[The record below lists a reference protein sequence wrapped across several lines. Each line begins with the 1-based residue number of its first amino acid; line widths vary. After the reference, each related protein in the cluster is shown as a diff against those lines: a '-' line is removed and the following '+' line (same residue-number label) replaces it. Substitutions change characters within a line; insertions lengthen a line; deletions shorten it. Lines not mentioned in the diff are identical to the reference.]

1 MPDPLK
7 NLVVITVIALVLIVL
22 WAITIGFTYW
32 DAVSR
37 RKLSGIETTVWMAL
51 VVFIPCVGFVAYM
64 LTRQLK
70 RAYFSGGPVR
80 ETPRW
85 VTMLKRQSQSE
96 PRTGTIAASVFL
108 QSTSTEAVLTQPT
121 RAALARSVRIYKL
134 TIIAGSHVG
143 KEHILDH
150 LPVRIGRGL
159 DVSIP
164 LDEDMGVSRL
174 HAEIY
179 EQSGELRIRDL
190 KSTHGTLVNDNLVT
204 DQNLSPG
211 DRIRVGRSIL
221 LVGLVL
227 EERK

>member
-7 NLVVITVIALVLIVL
+7 NLVIITVIALVLIVL

-37 RKLSGIETTVWMAL
+37 RKLSGIETMVWMAL
-51 VVFIPCVGFVAYM
+51 VVFIPGVGFAAYI

-70 RAYFSGGPVR
+70 GAHFPGSPAR
-80 ETPRW
+80 ETTRW

-96 PRTGTIAASVFL
+96 QRTGTIAASIFL
-108 QSTSTEAVLTQPT
+108 QSNSTEAVLTQPT

-134 TIIAGSHVG
+134 TIVAGSLVG
-143 KEHILDH
+143 KEFVLDR

-159 DVSIP
+159 EVSVP

-190 KSTHGTLVNDNLVT
+190 KSTHGTLVNDNLIT

-221 LVGLVL
+221 MVGLVV
-227 EERK
+227 E